1 MGIDLASI
9 IDSEPLPQ
17 TPLHGDGFLGDAM
30 NTLLAPDY
38 LSDLIHSVEE
48 PNEYL
53 LAHRA
58 GMVHDDCSAYEARCK
73 LNIFEVGVSIE

>member
-1 MGIDLASI
+1 
-9 IDSEPLPQ
+9 
-17 TPLHGDGFLGDAM
+17 M

-38 LSDLIHSVEE
+38 LSDLIHSVKD

-53 LAHRA
+53 VAHRA

-73 LNIFEVGVSIE
+73 LNIFEVGGELIECPINPM